1 MWNRKRQNLL
11 LVVEIFVAFLIV
23 VAVTVVGLHFGN
35 NSLQPLGF
43 SADDAWTVSV
53 DRAAPRTPTD
63 AQKDADRTLFTQ
75 VIREVDA
82 VPGVEQT
89 STAFIGPYSWY
100 TWGESIDLEDGPS
113 IDVSS
118 NRADDAFARLLSLN
132 MRSGRWFSREDDA
145 AGWEPIVINQKL
157 ATQIFGDVDPVG
169 QMIVEGTSETP
180 VPGGVGPG
188 ERRRKRVVGVIDD
201 FRQFGEL
208 SAPSPVMFYRMSL
221 DVPVERLE
229 LPEVLLLKVAPGT
242 TAALEET
249 IVSRMRTVAPGW
261 SFSVQPVAAMRES
274 MLREMI
280 VPLVVVSIIAG
291 ALLLMVA
298 LGLTGVVWQNVT
310 QRMREFG
317 LRRAHGATAA
327 QIGRQVI
334 GELTVMTGFAVI
346 LGCLLLL
353 QIPLLPLPPEIAVV
367 PRQIFV
373 LGVLV
378 AAVAVFGV
386 TILCAWYPSRL
397 ATKVPPS
404 DALHYE

>member
-11 LVVEIFVAFLIV
+11 LVIEIFVAFLIV
-23 VAVTVVGLHFGN
+23 VGVSVVGLHFGN

-43 SADDAWTVSV
+43 SADGVWTVFV
-53 DRAAPRTPTD
+53 NRAAPQNPSD
-63 AQKDADRTLFTQ
+63 AQKDADRMIFRHVMQ
-75 VIREVDA
+75 EVHG
-82 VPGVEQT
+82 VPGVEGAAA
-89 STAFIGPYSWY
+89 AFIGPYGWY
-100 TWGESIDLEDGPS
+100 TWGDSIDLENGPS
-113 IDVSS
+113 IVVSG
-118 NRADDAFARLLSLN
+118 NRADDGFARLLALPL
-132 MRSGRWFSREDDA
+132 RSGRWFSREDD
-145 AGWEPIVINQKL
+145 GVDWEPVVINRNL
-157 ATQIFGDVDPVG
+157 ATRIFGDVDPVG
-169 QMIVEGTSETP
+169 RFIAEAPSAAA
-180 VPGGVGPG
+180 VPGESGQA
-188 ERRRKRVVGVIDD
+188 RRRRVVGVIDD

-208 SAPSPVMFYRMSL
+208 STPGPVMFQRMSL
-221 DVPVERLE
+221 DVPVDRLHM
-229 LPEVLLLKVAPGT
+229 PEVVLLKVAPGA

-249 IVSRMRTVAPGW
+249 IVRRMRDVAPGW

-274 MLREMI
+274 MLRDMM
-280 VPLVVVSIIAG
+280 VPLVVVSLIAG

-327 QIGRQVI
+327 SIGRQVI
-334 GELTVMTGFAVI
+334 GELTVMTGFAVV

-353 QIPLLPLPPEIAVV
+353 QIPMLPLPPEINVV
-367 PRQIFV
+367 PRPIFV

-378 AAVAVFGV
+378 AAMAIFSV

-397 ATKVPPS
+397 ATRVPPA